1 MSLRFMLLWVAA
13 IAIVIASHEASAQQ
27 APAAQAAPA
36 GQKHASPAGDGRAT
50 YQSMRENERWERA
63 HRLSQLIGTEVRDKM
78 GEHIGEVKDMVL
90 GPDGN
95 LAYAIVSTGGFLG
108 AGDRLHAVPWQALES
123 DGEGHYTV
131 DLTKDRMENAPSF
144 APNNWPSLHDQRWTE
159 QNRQFYSIEAN

>member
-36 GQKHASPAGDGRAT
+36 TQKQASPEGDGRTT
-50 YQSMRENERWERA
+50 YQSMRDNERWERA

-78 GEHIGEVKDMVL
+78 GERIGEVKDMVL